1 MTTITDISH
10 YDLFRILDYMKTNC
24 EIQNG
29 NESVDAIK
37 YADIFN
43 LAVTCKI
50 FRRIVW
56 DWSKSMY
63 RRLELDLLHVVPHK
77 NLTVK
82 FIEIHETLKRAT
94 KQKRDRYMDI
104 YIGAMMGNPLLKTI
118 ELSYNT
124 QKFISTHESI
134 FEEIVRALQGKADR
148 IVLNPYKIPKFKE
161 IIVDIGDH
169 RIGNLGL
176 FRNISKLSLNAYF
189 EMIDLEDFCSNNPS
203 LITLEVNVNRFSD
216 HGKLT
221 QIVRH
226 CPNLKQLKFLLNDN
240 VTDNSYFGLALLNK
254 LTQLEIDWKPTIDE
268 VHFYLDEA
276 EDWHKPQDLEMDED
290 FTTKRPRMDTE
301 YDSLVTG
308 VSDLHRSIPELQLL
322 KAFSEKKKSK
332 LIQLCLKFDIDD
344 EMVQVIANIKGLRML
359 ECGFCDPRSIRHLK
373 GHPTLNRLT
382 MRNKGH
388 LVSEDIADLLSKQV
402 TVSSFDTKM
411 FFSSRGHLSI
421 FTRDGQIFRFVNFE
435 PFLRLENLKSL
446 GLPVEMIVSMESTL
460 HLFLELG
467 VKIKSEACDIDLDPK
482 KRSLKIMYDKE
493 YVKKELPLP
502 LVKNMRS
509 FKLLSINMP
518 TCSLFLKL
526 ATHNLQTLREI
537 YISSPFTIFE
547 NSKDTYLT
555 QSVVQALVT
564 LSSLRKISCLFQKFV
579 YILPLA
585 QLKDLEEI
593 EVLSEHHPKDIY
605 YPRCL
610 GPLLQNCRK
619 LSSFQIKVPANG
631 ITKKFLKSLQGT
643 VLANRDPDMQE
654 DLQFILNLK
663 WATHETEKEMMTA
676 PNMTENQI
684 KLISRPFER
693 MKLTTKYI
701 ENDYFFD

>member
-43 LAVTCKI
+43 LAATCKI

-63 RRLELDLLHVVPHK
+63 RRLELDLLHVLPHK

-134 FEEIVRALQGKADR
+134 FEEIVKGLQGKADR
-148 IVLNPYKIPKFKE
+148 IILDPYKIPKFKE
-161 IIVDIGDH
+161 IIVDIGDR
-169 RIGNLGL
+169 RIENLGL
-176 FRNISKLSLNAYF
+176 FRNISKLSLKAHF
-189 EMIDLEDFCSNNPS
+189 EMIDLEEFCSNNPS
-203 LITLEVNVNRFSD
+203 LVTLEVNVNRFSD
-216 HGKLT
+216 HGKLA

-240 VTDNSYFGLALLNK
+240 VTDNSYVGLALLDK
-254 LTQLEIDWKPTIDE
+254 LTQLEIDWKPIFDE
-268 VHFYLDEA
+268 VQFYLDEV
-276 EDWHKPQDLEMDED
+276 EDWHRAQDLEMDED
-290 FTTKRPRMDTE
+290 FTIKRPRMDTE
-301 YDSLVTG
+301 YESLLTG
-308 VSDLHRSIPELQLL
+308 VSDLQRSIPVLQLL

-421 FTRDGQIFRFVNFE
+421 FTRDAQIFRFVSFE
-435 PFLRLENLKSL
+435 PFLQLENLKSL
-446 GLPVEMIVSMESTL
+446 RLPVEMIVSMESTL

-467 VKIKSEACDIDLDPK
+467 VQIKSEACDIDLDPK
-482 KRSLKIMYDKE
+482 KRSFKIMYDRE
-493 YVKKELPLP
+493 YFKKELALP
-502 LVKNMRS
+502 LVNNVRS

-518 TCSLFLKL
+518 TCNIFLKL
-526 ATHNLQTLREI
+526 AKHNLQTLNEI

-555 QSVVQALVT
+555 QSVVEALVT
-564 LSSLRKISCLFQKFV
+564 LSCLRKISCLFQKFI

-585 QLKDLEEI
+585 QLKDLVEI

-605 YPRCL
+605 FPRCL
-610 GPLLQNCRK
+610 EPLLQNCRK
-619 LSSFQIKVPANG
+619 LSSFQIKVPTNG
-631 ITKKFLKSLQGT
+631 ITKKFLKSLQAT
-643 VLANRDPDMQE
+643 VIANRDPDMQE

-663 WATHETEKEMMTA
+663 CATHKTKEELMSA

-684 KLISRPFER
+684 KLITRPFER